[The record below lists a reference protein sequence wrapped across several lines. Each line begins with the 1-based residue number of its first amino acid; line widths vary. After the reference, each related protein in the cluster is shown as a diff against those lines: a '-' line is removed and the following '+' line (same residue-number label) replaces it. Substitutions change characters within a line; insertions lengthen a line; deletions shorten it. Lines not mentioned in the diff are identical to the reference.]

1 MRVKAK
7 IKATLPLIV
16 KKASI
21 ILGTFTHQTF
31 TWPFRQT
38 KFLPSDVAAA
48 WLVFIF
54 ALIETTQWPTIGR
67 QDLALGW
74 PNMVSSRQGF
84 MALITIH

>member
-1 MRVKAK
+1 VAFS
-7 IKATLPLIV
+7 AN
-16 KKASI
+16 
-21 ILGTFTHQTF
+21 
-31 TWPFRQT
+31 

-48 WLVFIF
+48 SIVFIF
-54 ALIETTQWPTIGR
+54 FLIETTQWPAIGR